1 MKRLGYLLLF
11 GIFLLA
17 VILLLNLFQQP
28 KNTPLSPASLTSSD
42 AILNQAIDANA
53 RANDALNKMDTML
66 QFIQVSGILIGA
78 IAGIAVVFGF
88 VNNQEL
94 RAEIDK
100 IHDLREQVNLAM
112 AKIESLVGEVNSKT
126 RGLDSLQDKIHA
138 DLKEIEA
145 RNNKIT
151 EALGLAQFAQ
161 RQIAVGNLR
170 SAADALEDACKLD
183 PANRINHFF
192 LGDILLRSERMAE
205 GIEYLQRARQGSY
218 RIPAADGSYA
228 YALRRLG
235 DRETDKVRRD
245 IYYAQA
251 KALFLE
257 IYQSDPDL
265 LDIGGESVLGA
276 LAGLYRR
283 EGDYEEALKYYRHVH
298 SITPD
303 NTYPLVN
310 LGVVNYRLG
319 NVEDAKQYFTQA
331 RDKAEE
337 KLRLSNLDHWRWF
350 DYLTAQIG
358 LEADYE
364 IVSRDLKRVLD
375 LASAN
380 DLKKLIYGLDDLRQA
395 AKPPAHIGDYIARIE
410 AKIEQAVP

>member
-1 MKRLGYLLLF
+1 MKTPLYLILLCLIVAIGLLF
-11 GIFLLA
+11 LS
-17 VILLLNLFQQP
+17 LFQRT
-28 KNTPLSPASLTSSD
+28 TPAPVTAPSKD
-42 AILNQAIDANA
+42 GILAAAQEANA
-53 RANDALNKMDTML
+53 RATDALNKMDTML

-100 IHDLREQVNLAM
+100 IHDLREQVNLTM
-112 AKIESLVGEVNSKT
+112 AKIENLVGEVNSKT
-126 RGLDSLQDKIHA
+126 HGLDSLQDQIHA
-138 DLKEIEA
+138 DLKAIEA

-183 PANRINHFF
+183 PTNRINHFF
-192 LGDILLRSERMAE
+192 LGDILLRSGRMSE
-205 GIEYLQRARQGSY
+205 GIEHLQRAREGSY

-228 YALRRLG
+228 YVLRRLG
-235 DRETDKVRRD
+235 DREKDKVRRD

-265 LDIGGESVLGA
+265 VDIGGESVLGA

-298 SITPD
+298 SVTP
-303 NTYPLVN
+303 NNSYPLLN

-319 NVEDAKQYFTQA
+319 NYADAQGCFIQA

-337 KLRLSNLDHWRWF
+337 KLRLSNADYWRWF
-350 DYLTAQIG
+350 DYVTAQIG

-364 IVSRDLKRVLD
+364 RVSQDLERVLN
-375 LASAN
+375 LAPAN
-380 DLKKLIYGLDDLRQA
+380 DLRKLIYGLDDLRQA
-395 AKPPAHIGDYIARIE
+395 EKPPAHIGEYIARIE
-410 AKIEQAVP
+410 AKIEAGEAASH